1 MNLLKR
7 YWGTLRRQRVLHF
20 LNNLFWYPK
29 LRKNK
34 DLYNRYGL
42 KKSVLSAVSHR
53 DMGSDSGESPWLD
66 QADAKEKLLAHP
78 DFKSFSPEIGSS
90 LLGWTNAGYLI
101 LPGFVNPGICDRICQ
116 ELESAIAAHKVDF
129 DYTNS
134 RVMNFYQHSQTVKT
148 LIRDPELLRLLNF
161 MLGKKTVPFQ
171 SINFTRGSQ
180 QNTHSDSIHMTTQ
193 PLGYLLA
200 IWVALEDIGPGS
212 GPLHYYPGSQKLPY
226 IMSEDFDNDNS
237 FFSVGENYYEYYEEK
252 IKSLVAE
259 KALEKKVFLARK
271 GDLLIWHANL
281 LHGGELRTDPDA
293 TRKSLV
299 AHYFCEGGVINYHEI
314 TQRPAII
321 RG

>member
-7 YWGTLRRQRVLHF
+7 YWGTLRRQRLLHF
-20 LNNLFWYPK
+20 LNNLFWYPQ

-34 DLYNRYGL
+34 DLYNQYGL

-53 DMGSDSGESPWLD
+53 DMGSDPGESPWLD

-78 DFKSFSPEIGSS
+78 DLKSFGPEIGAS
-90 LLGWTNAGYLI
+90 LLDWTDKGYLI
-101 LPGFVNPGICDRICQ
+101 LPGFVKPDICDRISR
-116 ELESAIAAHKVDF
+116 ELERAIASQKIDF

-148 LIRDPELLRLLNF
+148 LISNPELLRLLDF
-161 MLGKKTVPFQ
+161 MLGKKTIPFQ

-226 IMSEDFDNDNS
+226 VMSEDFDNDNS

>member
-7 YWGTLRRQRVLHF
+7 YWGTLRRQRLLHF
-20 LNNLFWYPK
+20 LNNLVWYPQ

-34 DLYNRYGL
+34 ELYQQYGL

-53 DMGSDSGESPWLD
+53 DMGLNAGQSPWLD
-66 QADAKEKLLAHP
+66 KADAKEKLRSHP
-78 DFKSFSPEIGSS
+78 DFKSFGPEVCSS
-90 LLGWTNAGYLI
+90 LLEWTDKGYLI
-101 LPGFVNPGICDRICQ
+101 LPGFVNADTCNRISA
-116 ELESAIAAHKVDF
+116 ELENAIATRKVDF

-134 RVMNFYQHSQTVKT
+134 RVMNFYQHSPTVKK
-148 LIRDPELLRLLNF
+148 LISDPGLLRLLDF
-161 MLGKKTVPFQ
+161 ILGKKTIPFQ
-171 SINFTRGSQ
+171 TINFTKGSQ

-200 IWVALEDIGPGS
+200 IWVALEDITPGC

-226 IMSEDFDNDNS
+226 VMSEDFENDNS

-259 KALEKKVFLARK
+259 KKLEKQVFLARK

-281 LHGGELRTDPDA
+281 LHGGELRTESDA

-299 AHYFCEGGVINYHEI
+299 AHYFCEGEVINYHEI

-321 RG
+321 RS